1 MNWLPRQAVSH
12 LDTKGRERILIVRL
26 GREEAKGW
34 LDEGVETLLRGE
46 VCRIPWNACPVER
59 RRIDGIVPWLTL
71 HQSQSRANI
80 VLDLAE
86 LIGLTAPR

>member
-34 LDEGVETLLRGE
+34 LNEGVETLL
-46 VCRIPWNACPVER
+46 
-59 RRIDGIVPWLTL
+59 
-71 HQSQSRANI
+71 
-80 VLDLAE
+80 
-86 LIGLTAPR
+86 